1 MNPQLEGGEIGQMEV
16 NKLGPQHR
24 ESEWVDAEGRRW
36 RYTEAAAWQWQQ
48 GERWCGSYWTVEGA
62 PPYRQ
67 APNSRSSKVVTAC

>member
-1 MNPQLEGGEIGQMEV
+1 MNPHLEGGEIGQMEV

-67 APNSRSSKVVTAC
+67 APEESTG